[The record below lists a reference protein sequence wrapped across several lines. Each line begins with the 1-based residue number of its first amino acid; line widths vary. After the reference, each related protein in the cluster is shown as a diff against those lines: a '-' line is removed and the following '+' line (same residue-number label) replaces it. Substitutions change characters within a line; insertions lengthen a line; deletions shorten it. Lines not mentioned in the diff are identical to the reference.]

1 MEMQN
6 GENVIQTEM
15 LIEMMQIISYAGKK
29 IEPCI
34 IIGNK
39 PVLIILKDATWTKI
53 LLQSI
58 MFIAIIVIA
67 QLQLFLALTTHIK
80 LPKFHLKLIL
90 LKILGSY

>member
-15 LIEMMQIISYAGKK
+15 LIEMIQIISYAGEK

-53 LLQSI
+53 LL
-58 MFIAIIVIA
+58 
-67 QLQLFLALTTHIK
+67 
-80 LPKFHLKLIL
+80 
-90 LKILGSY
+90 

>member
-29 IEPCI
+29 FEPCI

-39 PVLIILKDATWTKI
+39 PVLIILKDAT
-53 LLQSI
+53 
-58 MFIAIIVIA
+58 
-67 QLQLFLALTTHIK
+67 
-80 LPKFHLKLIL
+80 
-90 LKILGSY
+90 

>member
-39 PVLIILKDATWTKI
+39 PVLIILKDPTWTKI
-53 LLQSI
+53 LL
-58 MFIAIIVIA
+58 
-67 QLQLFLALTTHIK
+67 
-80 LPKFHLKLIL
+80 
-90 LKILGSY
+90 